1 MNSNKKYLYVLNL
14 LLVIIFMFITLRE
27 YRKYD
32 YSLDGSFSK
41 DILINDVM
49 NKLPNDDLDN
59 NFLSWIYD
67 NYHDNSLLKLKKIL
81 DNNAYSS
88 DVWHDIT
95 GKSYI
100 VLRDLYENK
109 YLDNNRVKIIN
120 DNAHTMSFVGDV
132 SLADNWYI
140 MPKYDER
147 GRGILGIIDNELLD
161 IMKSSSWMV
170 VNNEFTVSNR
180 GERMPGKYYT
190 FRASPQRL
198 SIYEELGVD
207 LVTLAN
213 NHVYDFGKDAF
224 YDMLDSFNEYN
235 IPYIGAGRNIKEA
248 MEPYYLIINGYKIAF
263 INATRAE
270 KIILTPEAGENDG
283 GVFRCYDPSSLIK
296 LISDVKKDSDFV
308 ITLIHW
314 GREDSHYLE
323 DVQTETAKLYID
335 AGADVIIGSHAHVL
349 QGIEF
354 YKDKPIIYNLGDFI
368 FNNETKDTGI
378 FQIKLND
385 DGNMTYYFIPA
396 IQKEEYTSILKGNEK
411 QRVINDLNTWSI
423 NAVIDDGG
431 QILKKQHN

>member
-14 LLVIIFMFITLRE
+14 LLVIIFMSITLRE

-120 DNAHTMSFVGDV
+120 DTTHTMSFVGDV

-296 LISDVKKDSDFV
+296 LINDVKKDSDFV

-323 DVQTETAKLYID
+323 DVQNETAKLYID

-385 DGNMTYYFIPA
+385 EGNMTYYFIPA

-411 QRVINDLNTWSI
+411 QRVINDLNSWSI

>member
-1 MNSNKKYLYVLNL
+1 MINFSQQFQTEEWDVNAVWLDITLADGTVLN
-14 LLVIIFMFITLRE
+14 
-27 YRKYD
+27 
-32 YSLDGSFSK
+32 
-41 DILINDVM
+41 
-49 NKLPNDDLDN
+49 
-59 NFLSWIYD
+59 
-67 NYHDNSLLKLKKIL
+67 
-81 DNNAYSS
+81 
-88 DVWHDIT
+88 
-95 GKSYI
+95 
-100 VLRDLYENK
+100 
-109 YLDNNRVKIIN
+109 
-120 DNAHTMSFVGDV
+120 
-132 SLADNWYI
+132 
-140 MPKYDER
+140 YDESR
-147 GRGILGIIDNELLD
+147 ISIGGFTRDT
-161 IMKSSSWMV
+161 STS

-180 GERMPGKYYT
+180 GEKMPGKYYT

-378 FQIKLND
+378 FQIKLNN

-411 QRVINDLNTWSI
+411 QRVINDLNSWSI

>member
-32 YSLDGSFSK
+32 YSLSGSFSK

-49 NKLPNDDLDN
+49 NKLPNDELDN

-120 DNAHTMSFVGDV
+120 DTTHTMSFVGDV

-296 LISDVKKDSDFV
+296 LISDIKKDSDFV

-385 DGNMTYYFIPA
+385 EGNMTYYFIPA

-411 QRVINDLNTWSI
+411 QRVINDLNSWSI

>member
-1 MNSNKKYLYVLNL
+1 MNSNKKYLYVLYL
-14 LLVIIFMFITLRE
+14 LLVIIFMSITLRE
-27 YRKYD
+27 YRKYN
-32 YSLDGSFSK
+32 YSLDSSFSK

-49 NKLPNDDLDN
+49 NKLPNDELDK

-100 VLRDLYENK
+100 VLRDLYENR

-120 DNAHTMSFVGDV
+120 DNAYMMSFVGDV

-248 MEPYYLIINGYKIAF
+248 MEPYYLILNGYKIAF

-270 KIILTPEAGENDG
+270 KIILTPEAGDNDG

-323 DVQTETAKLYID
+323 DVQTEAAKLYID

-349 QGIEF
+349 QEIEF

-378 FQIKLND
+378 FQIKLNN

>member
-1 MNSNKKYLYVLNL
+1 MNSNKKYLYVLYL
-14 LLVIIFMFITLRE
+14 LLVIIFMSITLRE

-32 YSLDGSFSK
+32 YSLDSSFSK

-49 NKLPNDDLDN
+49 NKLPNDELDN

-109 YLDNNRVKIIN
+109 YLDNNRVKNIH
-120 DNAHTMSFVGDV
+120 DNTHTMSFVGDV

-378 FQIKLND
+378 FQIKLNN

-411 QRVINDLNTWSI
+411 QRVINDLNSWSI

>member
-1 MNSNKKYLYVLNL
+1 MNSNKKYLYVLYL
-14 LLVIIFMFITLRE
+14 LLVIIFMSITLRE
-27 YRKYD
+27 YRKYN
-32 YSLDGSFSK
+32 YSLDSSFSK

-49 NKLPNDDLDN
+49 NKLPNDELDK

-81 DNNAYSS
+81 DNNAYSF

-100 VLRDLYENK
+100 VLRDLYENR

-120 DNAHTMSFVGDV
+120 DNAYMMSFVGDV

-296 LISDVKKDSDFV
+296 LISDIKKDSDFV

-335 AGADVIIGSHAHVL
+335 AGADVIIGSHVHVL

-378 FQIKLND
+378 FQIKLNN

-411 QRVINDLNTWSI
+411 QRVINDLNSWSI